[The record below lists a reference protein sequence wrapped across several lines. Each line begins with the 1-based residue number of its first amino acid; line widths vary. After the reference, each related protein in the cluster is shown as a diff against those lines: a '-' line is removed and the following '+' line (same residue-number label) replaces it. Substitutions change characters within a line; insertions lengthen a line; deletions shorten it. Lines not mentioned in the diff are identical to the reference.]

1 MKPVAIIIL
10 GIDSLLM
17 KLNESAKNNYIKLVE
32 LGNITKTISFI
43 LIDSIDFF
51 KKIEY
56 DNWYK
61 GVSKNMQGLWI
72 GNGIANQ
79 YTLKIAKVTREL
91 QDDIDRGFGYIVKR
105 GIPTLTKMLTDIDGY
120 GSDNDG

>member
-1 MKPVAIIIL
+1 
-10 GIDSLLM
+10 
-17 KLNESAKNNYIKLVE
+17 
-32 LGNITKTISFI
+32 
-43 LIDSIDFF
+43 
-51 KKIEY
+51 
-56 DNWYK
+56 
-61 GVSKNMQGLWI
+61 MQGIWI